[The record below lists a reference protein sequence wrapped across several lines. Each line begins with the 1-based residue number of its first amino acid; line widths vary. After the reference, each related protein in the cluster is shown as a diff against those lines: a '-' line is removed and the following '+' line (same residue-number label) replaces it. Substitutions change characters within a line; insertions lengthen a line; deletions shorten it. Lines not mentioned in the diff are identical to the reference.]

1 MKNNMMKLKE
11 EVGGLHSLDYMAA
24 MKNKKKDMPESVDGV
39 SGMSSFCLTHAAR
52 NAERSG
58 YGSKNRD

>member
-1 MKNNMMKLKE
+1 MKLNE

-39 SGMSSFCLTHAAR
+39 SGMSSFCLTHAAQ
-52 NAERSG
+52 SF
-58 YGSKNRD
+58 SSCSSVV